1 MSTVGTA
8 VSKAAIFVS
17 VGVDGVKEWTEAMQT
32 RTVSIPRL
40 FVVHGSH
47 STAHSRSAEQAALAA
62 CKALGNPLPSLQLG
76 AVVLYVR

>member
-32 RTVSIPRL
+32 RTVSIPRF

-47 STAHSRSAEQAALAA
+47 CMARTEAAAA
-62 CKALGNPLPSLQLG
+62 AG
-76 AVVLYVR
+76 

>member
-40 FVVHGSH
+40 FVVLGSH
-47 STAHSRSAEQAALAA
+47 CMARTEAAAEQ
-62 CKALGNPLPSLQLG
+62 P
-76 AVVLYVR
+76 R